1 MYPPKITIQRA
12 RALRRKMT
20 LPEVL
25 LWRALR
31 KRRLGKTRF
40 RRQHPVGP
48 FILDFYCEATQL
60 AVEVDGSGHEDP
72 DQMRY
77 DAERTEWLTLRG
89 IEVLRIPATAVL
101 NNLDGVLAGLNAR
114 ASRR

>member
-48 FILDFYCEATQL
+48 FILDFFCETTQL
-60 AVEVDGSGHEDP
+60 AVEVDGGGHEDP

-77 DAERTEWLTLRG
+77 DAERTRWLNLRG
-89 IEVLRIPATAVL
+89 IEVLRIPAVAVL
-101 NNLDGVLAGLNAR
+101 NNLDGVLADLNAR
-114 ASRR
+114 VSGR

>member
-1 MYPPKITIQRA
+1 
-12 RALRRKMT
+12 MT

-48 FILDFYCEATQL
+48 FILDFFARPRSWRWRWTAGATKTPTRC
-60 AVEVDGSGHEDP
+60 AMTPSAPDG
-72 DQMRY
+72 
-77 DAERTEWLTLRG
+77 
-89 IEVLRIPATAVL
+89 
-101 NNLDGVLAGLNAR
+101 
-114 ASRR
+114 